1 MMRFVTIATLAYAPG
16 FLAVFL
22 LHLISL
28 PMITFWLALLRSAAW
43 PLWIAFGWPHGAP
56 LPMD

>member
-1 MMRFVTIATLAYAPG
+1 MRFFTIFVMAYAPG

-22 LHLISL
+22 LHIVALQ
-28 PMITFWLALLRSAAW
+28 MVTFPLALLRSAAW
-43 PLWIAFGWPHGAP
+43 PLWIAIGWPHGAP

>member
-1 MMRFVTIATLAYAPG
+1 MRFVTIFLLAYVPG

-22 LHLISL
+22 LHLFAL
-28 PMITFWLALLRSAAW
+28 QMVTFPLAVLRSAAW
-43 PLWIAFGWPHGAP
+43 PLWIAFGWPHGTP